1 MMETPLPD
9 NWQDLLAGY
18 VLGNLTEGE
27 EEAFAQLLSQH
38 PELEAEVLQL
48 QETMVLLPQALPQ
61 QEPPVALKQKIRV
74 GLQAVTAP
82 QTLITSL
89 SRADGS
95 LRRGQNRWVW
105 LGGIGAIAVLAS
117 ILLDNFSL
125 RQRLQVAQT
134 NLQESQQKLGK
145 TQEVLSTLQQPDLQ
159 VFVFEGIGEAKQ
171 ASASLMMVP
180 AQRQITIVPHNLPA
194 LTEQQVFR
202 LWAVS
207 EKAKTPVYC
216 GEFTNKADRMPAA
229 NWSIPDQICISN
241 VTKMLITRDRA
252 ADPPLPRGT
261 LLLQSKSLTDS

>member
-38 PELEAEVLQL
+38 PELEAEVFQL
-48 QETMVLLPQALPQ
+48 QETMALLPQALPK
-61 QEPPVALKQKIRV
+61 QEPPAALKQKIRV
-74 GLQAVTAP
+74 GMQAITDP
-82 QTLITSL
+82 QTLTPPI
-89 SRADGS
+89 SRADGN
-95 LRRGQNRWVW
+95 LHRGQNLWIL
-105 LGGIGAIAVLAS
+105 LGGLGAIAVLAG

-125 RQRLQVAQT
+125 RQRLQVAQNT
-134 NLQESQQKLGK
+134 LQESQQKLDR
-145 TQEVLSTLQQPDLQ
+145 TQVVLSTLQQPDLQ

-171 ASASLMMVP
+171 ASASLMLVP
-180 AQRQITIVPHNLPA
+180 GQRQVTIVSHNLPA
-194 LTEQQVFR
+194 LTEQQVYR

-216 GEFTNKADRMPAA
+216 GEFTNKADRTPAA